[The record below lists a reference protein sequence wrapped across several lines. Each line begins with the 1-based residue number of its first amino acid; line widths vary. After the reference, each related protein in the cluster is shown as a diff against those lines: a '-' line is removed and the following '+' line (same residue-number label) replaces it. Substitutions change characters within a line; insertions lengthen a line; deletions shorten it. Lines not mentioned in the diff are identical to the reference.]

1 MRFFQRTRFTKPLL
15 GLVVLL
21 AALVGL
27 QGCFR
32 SYGHSRYSPER
43 MEKRMDHV
51 QEHLS
56 DFLEIRPEQ
65 QQGFQ
70 ALMDEYRSLAK
81 RWATDWRS
89 SKVKMN
95 DILKAETLDIGALGE
110 TLKGFLRKKPADA
123 ELEAL
128 IDRTIAFYRTL
139 DAEQQQK
146 VHKRLA
152 KLEGGLP
159 SKDWAI
165 K

>member
-1 MRFFQRTRFTKPLL
+1 MKFFNRKRFTKPLL
-15 GLVVLL
+15 GLVVML
-21 AALVGL
+21 AALMGL

-32 SYGHSRYSPER
+32 GYSHGRHSPER

-56 DFLEIRPEQ
+56 DFLDIRPEQ

-70 ALMDEYRSLAK
+70 ALMDEYRGLA
-81 RWATDWRS
+81 RRFTTDWRA

-95 DILKAETLDIGALGE
+95 DILKAETLDIDALGE
-110 TLKGFLRKKPADA
+110 TLKSFLRQKPADA

-139 DAEQQQK
+139 DAEQQEK
-146 VHKRLA
+146 VNQRLA
-152 KLEGGLP
+152 KHARRH
-159 SKDWAI
+159 S
-165 K
+165 